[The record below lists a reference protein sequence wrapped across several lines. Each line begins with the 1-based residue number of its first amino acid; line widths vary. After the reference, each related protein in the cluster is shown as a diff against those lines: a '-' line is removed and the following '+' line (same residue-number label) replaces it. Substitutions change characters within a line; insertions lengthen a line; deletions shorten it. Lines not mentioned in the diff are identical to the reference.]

1 MPVVWWDGH
10 KRSDAG
16 WGLNT
21 LPGRS
26 LNKERDQT
34 LARVGPADARMY
46 WVREGRESCHLQ
58 PSRRKEGRLC
68 PQGQVASTL
77 KELKSWRRDMHCT

>member
-1 MPVVWWDGH
+1 MATRGLML
-10 KRSDAG
+10 AG
-16 WGLNT
+16 GRT
-21 LPGRS
+21 PFPGEAS
-26 LNKERDQT
+26 TKKGNQT
-34 LARVGPADARMY
+34 LARVGPADARMH
-46 WVREGRESCHLQ
+46 WVRKGRESCHLQ